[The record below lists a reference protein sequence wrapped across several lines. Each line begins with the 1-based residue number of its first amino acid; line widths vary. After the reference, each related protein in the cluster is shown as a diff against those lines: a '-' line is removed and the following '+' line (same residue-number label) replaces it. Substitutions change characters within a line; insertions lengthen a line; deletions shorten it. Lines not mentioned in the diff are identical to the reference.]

1 MCRSGRRV
9 RPQASYF
16 EHGMTPR
23 SQEVLH
29 EIVAAYIATGE
40 PVASRSIA
48 RRRRDGLSAAS
59 IRNVMADLEDEGY
72 LVQPHT
78 SAGRVPTETA
88 FRSYVQSLGM
98 RKMVAAEIQ
107 RLRGEFGRLETVEQR
122 IEYTSRTLTELT
134 HGVGIAASIPRPHPA
149 LDQVELV
156 SLSER
161 RVLMVVV
168 TRDHQVRNR
177 VVTLEEALSTDELAT
192 IRNYINR
199 NFSGWSLENVRRELA
214 QRLNRAE
221 ATYDAVLQKLTML
234 YSKGLLDIALD
245 PPEVRMDGASNLVVL
260 DLHLTKEKMR
270 ELFRALEEKKR
281 VLELLDRFLEQPAG
295 EVGVHVGLA
304 GIHPSMR
311 ELSLIGLPVCMEDGI
326 SAVIAVL
333 GPIRMNYARVISTV
347 QHVGQAFRG

>member
-1 MCRSGRRV
+1 
-9 RPQASYF
+9 
-16 EHGMTPR
+16 MTPR
-23 SQEVLH
+23 SLQVLH
-29 EIVAAYIATGE
+29 EIVGAYIATGE

-59 IRNVMADLEDEGY
+59 IRNEMADLDEEGY
-72 LVQPHT
+72 LMQPHT
-78 SAGRVPTETA
+78 SAGRVPTEKA

-134 HGVGIAASIPRPHPA
+134 HGVGIAAAMPRPHPA
-149 LDQVELV
+149 LEQVELV
-156 SLSER
+156 SLSDR

-177 VVTLEEALSTDELAT
+177 VVTLEESLTTDELMT
-192 IRNYINR
+192 IRNYLNR
-199 NFSGWSLENVRRELA
+199 SFAGWSLENVRRELA
-214 QRLNRAE
+214 GRLARAE
-221 ATYDAVLQKLTML
+221 ATYDAVLQKLNML

-281 VLELLDRFLEQPAG
+281 VLELLDQFLEQPEG
-295 EVGVHVGLA
+295 EVGVHVGL
-304 GIHPSMR
+304 GSIHPSMR
-311 ELSLIGLPVCMEDGI
+311 ELSLIGLPVSLEDGL

-333 GPIRMNYARVISTV
+333 GPMRMNYARVISTV